1 MRRAA
6 LLLAALLWQ
15 PLLSEPR
22 AVASG
27 SASGSAPAQK
37 PLPDTAELER
47 ELQRFVG
54 VYAIAS
60 EHAAEPVDLDSAF
73 YRGAIPGMLRQLDP
87 HSVFFDRDQF
97 QQLRE
102 MERSVTKGF
111 GSVVSILPGR
121 VIVLQTMPGTPSQK
135 SGLAP
140 GDEIVVINGY
150 PLARLDMDQLVQL
163 LGQSRQ
169 REAHLY
175 VRRQGTAK
183 LLPVTLVPEE
193 LQSPSVDRGFLL
205 QPGIGYVRATS
216 FDADT
221 ATRIRE
227 AIESLGGPRLNG
239 LVLDLRDNPGGVL
252 QAGLATAAL
261 FLKPG
266 ARILSAHGRGSGAE
280 NVDVPQDSS
289 PYAFPLAVLVN
300 ARTGSASEIVA
311 GAIQDHDR
319 GAIIGQTTFGKG
331 LVQRVFPLSDA
342 TGLALTTAFY
352 YTPSGRSIQKP
363 LRDSELAQA
372 TATTR
377 PEFKTDGGRL
387 VRGGGGIEPDQVVQ
401 PPAYTR
407 FRTALE
413 GSGSFAGYATEWL
426 SGHRADASRDLGV
439 TPAMLDDFQLWLS
452 RRNIR
457 PNLSD
462 WTAERE
468 AITWR
473 LKQEILNQSIS
484 VAAGDEIELRHD
496 PAVRRALASLT
507 QH

>member
-1 MRRAA
+1 MRRTA
-6 LLLAALLWQ
+6 LLLVLFC
-15 PLLSEPR
+15 
-22 AVASG
+22 
-27 SASGSAPAQK
+27 APILRAQK

-47 ELQRFVG
+47 ELQRFTG

-60 EHAAEPVDLDSAF
+60 EHAADPVDLDATF

-97 QQLRE
+97 QQLQE

-121 VIVLQTMPGTPSQK
+121 VIVLQTLPGTPSQK

-150 PLARLDMDQLVQL
+150 ALAQLNMEQLAAL
-163 LGQSRQ
+163 LGQARQ

-175 VRRQGTAK
+175 IRRQGTAK

-193 LQSPSVDRGFLL
+193 LQSPSVDRSFQL

-221 ATRIRE
+221 ATRLRE
-227 AIESLGGPRLNG
+227 AIESLGGAKLDG

-266 ARILSAHGRGSGAE
+266 ARILSARGRGSAAE
-280 NVDVPQDSS
+280 DIDVPKDTT
-289 PYAFPLAVLVN
+289 PYIFPLAVLVN
-300 ARTGSASEIVA
+300 AKTGSASEIVA

-319 GAIIGQTTFGKG
+319 GTIVGETTFGKG
-331 LVQRVFPLSDA
+331 LVQRVFPLSDS

-363 LRDSELAQA
+363 LRDFELAQA

-377 PEFKTDGGRL
+377 PEFKTAAGRT
-387 VRGGGGIEPDQVVQ
+387 VRGGGGIEPDETVQ
-401 PPAYTR
+401 PPGYTR
-407 FRTALE
+407 FRAALE

-426 SGHRADASRDLGV
+426 AGHRADASRDMAI
-439 TPAMLDDFQLWLS
+439 TPAMLDEFQLWLS

-457 PNLSD
+457 PALSE

-468 AITWR
+468 LITRR

-496 PAVRRALASLT
+496 PTVRRALASLT